1 MASPPHTHRMKKRD
15 FLQLDVFAS
24 EPGRGNPLAVVLDA
38 ADLDSA
44 AMQAIAAWL
53 NLSETTFVLPP
64 TQAGADYRLRI
75 FTPRQE
81 LPFAGHPSVGTA
93 HAVLERGLVTPRDGR
108 LVQECGAG
116 LLPIRVDGEGRATP
130 SARPRPPRRR
140 APRRPGRDP
149 FEPAHRAPRRL
160 APRHHRQ
167 RSALVVHRTRDE
179 AAVRTLVPDLR
190 AMARASVATDAVGV
204 AVFARCTGQSY
215 ALVVRAFVPADGIP
229 EDPVTGS
236 ANAAISAWLHA
247 NGALP
252 AQSFLVFTGPR
263 SRSRRHRRMRRGRRG
278 RRLDRRPDADRRR
291 GRASLVNRAAASRH
305 VRLESPPPITVH
317 TAHFVAIHRRT
328 GNLESRC
335 RISTP

>member
-1 MASPPHTHRMKKRD
+1 MKQRR
-15 FLQLDVFAS
+15 FLQADVFAS

-38 ADLDSA
+38 ADLDPD

-64 TQAGADYRLRI
+64 TRVGADYRLRI

-108 LVQECGAG
+108 LLQECGAG
-116 LLPIRVDGEGRATP
+116 LLPVRVDGEGR
-130 SARPRPPRRR
+130 PRRLHVR
-140 APRRPGRDP
+140 APRGVERAADP
-149 FEPAHRAPRRL
+149 TAILSSLRGPRRGRLRPVVSDDGPSWWCIEL
-160 APRHHRQ
+160 A
-167 RSALVVHRTRDE
+167 DE
-179 AAVRTLVPDLR
+179 SAVRSLSPDLEL
-190 AMARASVATDAVGV
+190 MATASITTSTVGV
-204 AVFARCTGQSY
+204 AVFAHCSGQPY

-252 AQSFLVFTGPR
+252 ARHFL
-263 SRSRRHRRMRRGRRG
+263 SSQGREVG
-278 RRLDRRPDADRRR
+278 RDGIVECAVDADDDVWI
-291 GRASLVNRAAASRH
+291 GGQTQ
-305 VRLESPPPITVH
+305 TVVEGVLH
-317 TAHFVAIHRRT
+317 W
-328 GNLESRC
+328 
-335 RISTP
+335 